1 MTRLS
6 FFDWPEL
13 DFSTAL
19 ARTMQPFFPLAGKR
33 YVPPVEVFE
42 KGGDLHVKVEL
53 PGIDPAKD
61 VTVTVEDGYLSIHGE
76 RKETLE
82 AKEEGYFRKETVYG
96 LFERHIPIPHG
107 IKESAVKADYKG
119 GILEVVVPEVTKAAE
134 VAKPKRIP
142 IHAG

>member
-6 FFDWPEL
+6 FFDWPEV

-19 ARTMQPFFPLAGKR
+19 ARTMQPFLPATGRRF
-33 YVPPVEVFE
+33 VPPVEVFE

-61 VTVTVEDGYLSIHGE
+61 VTVTVDDGYLTIRGE
-76 RKETLE
+76 RKETTE
-82 AKEEGYFRKETVYG
+82 AKEEGYYRKETLYG
-96 LFERHIPIPHG
+96 AFERRIPIPAG
-107 IKESAVKADYKG
+107 IKDSAVKADYKS
-119 GILEVVVPEVTKAAE
+119 GILEVVVPEIARVREE
-134 VAKPKRIP
+134 VKPKRIP